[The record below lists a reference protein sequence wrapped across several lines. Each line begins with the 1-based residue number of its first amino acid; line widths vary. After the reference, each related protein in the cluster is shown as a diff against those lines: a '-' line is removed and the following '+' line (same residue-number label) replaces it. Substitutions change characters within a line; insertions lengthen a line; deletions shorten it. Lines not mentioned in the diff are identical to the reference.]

1 MSITVDIS
9 LTNVYS
15 IREAV
20 PADASAVFSL
30 LQQLAD
36 TYTPDLAAFEKSFAE
51 CVSGSTDASI
61 FVAVDGDGDGDGVG
75 AVRGYALITV
85 NRLLHTNG
93 SSAQLQEL
101 VVDAEW
107 RGSGLGSALVE
118 HIERVCRER
127 DVKQLTVASRRS
139 AGFYERMGYRSTA
152 DFLKRTFED

>member
-1 MSITVDIS
+1 V
-9 LTNVYS
+9 
-15 IREAV
+15 A
-20 PADASAVFSL
+20 ADAVAVFSL

-36 TYTPDLAAFEKSFAE
+36 TYTPNLPAFEESFAE
-51 CVSGSTDASI
+51 LVSGSTDANI
-61 FVAVDGDGDGDGVG
+61 VVAVDGYGS
-75 AVRGYALITV
+75 VRGYALITV

-101 VVDAEW
+101 VVDSEL

-127 DVKQLTVASRRS
+127 GVKQLTVASRRS

>member
-1 MSITVDIS
+1 MSITVDTS
-9 LTNVYS
+9 LTSDYT

-20 PADASAVFSL
+20 ADDAIAVFSL
-30 LQQLAD
+30 LQQLAE
-36 TYTPDLAAFEKSFAE
+36 TYAPNRAAFSESFDE
-51 CVSGSTDASI
+51 FVSGSTDASI
-61 FVAVDGDGDGDGVG
+61 VVAVDASGSI
-75 AVRGYALITV
+75 RGYALTTV

-101 VVDAEW
+101 VVDSEL

-118 HIERVCRER
+118 HVERVCRER
-127 DVKQLTVASRRS
+127 GVKQLTVASRRS

>member
-1 MSITVDIS
+1 MSITVDTS
-9 LTNVYS
+9 LTSDYA
-15 IREAV
+15 IRGAV
-20 PADASAVFSL
+20 AADASAVFSL

-36 TYTPDLAAFEKSFAE
+36 TYTPNLGAFEESFAE

-61 FVAVDGDGDGDGVG
+61 IVAVDGVG